1 MEKAIYPE
9 LNYRMF
15 IKCSKSELVE
25 RVISHAS
32 SFSHW
37 YSSVVATD
45 EGVTFETKEF
55 TNLLCVISFYKSAVS
70 DVDQIPF
77 EEVSEDMHLDH
88 IALKVDYIS
97 EYWANRCFQEM
108 RCAISQCGSSCIIS
122 SPRVN
127 GKTAS
132 VVCHSWTALSNL
144 DHLLMTATRGYSK
157 HPDCMVS
164 NVKKSS
170 DVMQNVQTDM
180 KPLVIF
186 GVAMLVIVMLLICL
200 A

>member
-25 RVISHAS
+25 RLVSHAS

-45 EGVTFETKEF
+45 VGVVFETKEF
-55 TNLLCVISFYKSAVS
+55 TNLLCVISFYKSAVA

-77 EEVSEDMHLDH
+77 EDVSEDMHLDC
-88 IALKVDYIS
+88 ISLEVDYIS
-97 EYWANRCFQEM
+97 EYWANRCYQEM
-108 RCAISQCGSSCIIS
+108 KCAISQCGPTCIIS
-122 SPRVN
+122 SPRVD

-132 VVCHSWTALSNL
+132 VVCHSWSALSNL
-144 DHLLMTATRGYSK
+144 DHLLMTATRGYST
-157 HPDCMVS
+157 HPDCLVS
-164 NVKKSS
+164 NQQQSPNVT
-170 DVMQNVQTDM
+170 QNVQTDV
-180 KPLVIF
+180 KPLVVF
-186 GVAMLVIVMLLICL
+186 GVAMFVIVMLLICL

>member
-1 MEKAIYPE
+1 MK
-9 LNYRMF
+9 
-15 IKCSKSELVE
+15 
-25 RVISHAS
+25 
-32 SFSHW
+32 
-37 YSSVVATD
+37 
-45 EGVTFETKEF
+45 
-55 TNLLCVISFYKSAVS
+55 
-70 DVDQIPF
+70 
-77 EEVSEDMHLDH
+77 
-88 IALKVDYIS
+88 
-97 EYWANRCFQEM
+97 
-108 RCAISQCGSSCIIS
+108 CAISQCGPTCIIS

-180 KPLVIF
+180 KPMVVF

>member
-1 MEKAIYPE
+1 M
-9 LNYRMF
+9 
-15 IKCSKSELVE
+15 
-25 RVISHAS
+25 
-32 SFSHW
+32 
-37 YSSVVATD
+37 
-45 EGVTFETKEF
+45 TFETKEF

-70 DVDQIPF
+70 DVDEIPF
-77 EEVSEDMHLDH
+77 EEVSEDMHLDY
-88 IALKVDYIS
+88 ISLEVDYIS

-144 DHLLMTATRGYSK
+144 DYLLMTATRGYSK

-164 NVKKSS
+164 NVQKSS

>member
-25 RVISHAS
+25 CVVSHAS

-88 IALKVDYIS
+88 ISLEVDYIS
-97 EYWANRCFQEM
+97 EYWASRCFQEM
-108 RCAISQCGSSCIIS
+108 RCAISQCGSTCIIS

-144 DHLLMTATRGYSK
+144 DYLLMTATRGYSK

-164 NVKKSS
+164 NVQQSV
-170 DVMQNVQTDM
+170 DVKQTVETNV
-180 KPLVIF
+180 KPLVVF
-186 GVAMLVIVMLLICL
+186 AACVFAVVLLLICL
-200 A
+200 T